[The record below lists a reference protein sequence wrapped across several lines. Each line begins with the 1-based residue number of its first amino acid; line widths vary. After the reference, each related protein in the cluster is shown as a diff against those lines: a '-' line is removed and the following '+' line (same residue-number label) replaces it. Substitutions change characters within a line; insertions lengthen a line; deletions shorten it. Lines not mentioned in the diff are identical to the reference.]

1 MDEQLR
7 LAVIGVG
14 ALGRHHARILSQMD
28 GVKLVAVADPREQQA
43 QAVAESCGCDWTTDY
58 RTLFGRIDAA
68 SVVVPTSM
76 HRAVTADLL
85 QRSVPV
91 LVEKPLAPTVED
103 GQLLVRLAAEHKVPL
118 QVGHIE
124 RFNPAYQEIAASCG
138 APRYV
143 RAERFSPY
151 AFRSM
156 DIGAVLDLMIHDIDL
171 TLSLV
176 KSSVSHVEAFGLC
189 LVGGH
194 EDSVQARLTFKNGCI
209 ADLTAN
215 RVCPTFSRNLQ
226 VWSEAGCF
234 AADLHQR
241 RVTRIVPGDDL
252 LSGQLPYELAQA
264 PGADIESLKQEMFE
278 RFFSISETDA
288 AQTDQLTAELSSFVH
303 SVRRHAT
310 PLVDGVQGLAALQ
323 VAERILAAV
332 ASHQW
337 DGSQAGRIGPHAFLP
352 QPVAHRAAA

>member
-1 MDEQLR
+1 MDPQLR

-14 ALGRHHARILSQMD
+14 ALGRHHARILSQMP
-28 GVKLVAVADPREQQA
+28 GVKLVAVADPRATQA
-43 QAVAESCGCDWTTDY
+43 QSVAESCGCDWTTDY

-76 HRAVTADLL
+76 HRAVAAELL
-85 QRSVPV
+85 QRTIPV

-124 RFNPAYQEIAASCG
+124 RFNPAFQQVAAACG
-138 APRYV
+138 SPRYI
-143 RAERFSPY
+143 RTERYSPY

-176 KSSVSHVEAFGLC
+176 RAPLVDVQAFGLC

-194 EDSVQARLTFKNGCI
+194 EDCVNARLLFGSGCI
-209 ADLTAN
+209 ADLTVN
-215 RVCPTFSRNLQ
+215 RVCPTFSRSLQ
-226 VWSEAGCF
+226 VWSDTGCF

-241 RVTRIVPGDDL
+241 KVTEFRPGAAL
-252 LSGQLPYELAQA
+252 LAGQLPYELAQQ
-264 PGADIESLKQEMFE
+264 PGADIEALKKQMFE
-278 RFFSISETDA
+278 QFFNVTQTDA
-288 AQTDQLTAELSSFVH
+288 SQADALTAELSSFV
-303 SVRRHAT
+303 SAVRHHT
-310 PLVDGVQGLAALQ
+310 NPVVDGVQGLSALHAAM
-323 VAERILAAV
+323 RILKSVRGHA
-332 ASHQW
+332 W
-337 DGSQAGRIGPHAFLP
+337 DGHTNSRIGPNALLP
-352 QPVAHRAAA
+352 QREAARAAA